1 MSFLKNTVSLLA
13 IFSVLPVAHAVTAR
27 PSIMNTA
34 TAISAKGTVRRM
46 PTMTALISG
55 SAAATGTTSSATS
68 SALLENSDCIDAYT
82 ACIKGADAC
91 GPNFEEC
98 TTNVLFH
105 AQMPECLSTLAQCS
119 SNGVNS
125 LFGTSNV
132 SALSDVATKNTY
144 GEITEYTYPTAG
156 SVLGQMISAAAI
168 ENQYD
173 TSNCVR
179 RYSSCLRKDSVCGAD
194 FELCTTNTEFK
205 KQAVFCDS
213 TLARCASD
221 GKLELFGNA
230 SATSSTVPSA
240 SSRIGEM
247 IAEGAAL
254 AAVNAVSTCYKV
266 ADQCILNACAENPY
280 KCYEDSSVE
289 IQSLV
294 ESINNG
300 TPVADA
306 AQQFASDVYSKQDVR
321 AYVKNAC
328 ESTIGSNKY
337 CYATFLGDGVMP
349 TASQLRDEDNVA
361 DVFDQAYSAR
371 MNSSMNAKIT
381 ELVNKFDTRAKEKC
395 VETITSCAMRSCG
408 GGSGAACYSLVFSDS
423 GDNSINGGATRDD
436 IKTACQ
442 SVVSTDANC
451 LYAAKNPNSVGTYNY
466 SFIQADAFDTLFPEY
481 EDGAESD
488 PIGVVASLNAKLA
501 TSYND
506 AAIAQMK
513 KRCQSVATSC
523 VKSMC
528 GNDYV
533 NCYRNRTDIYS
544 SLTNT
549 GEDEFDKSMNKVG
562 GVLDY
567 TIVLGLCVD
576 TVKNASVCEEH
587 LAIEQVKVE
596 KSDDYKSAWGD
607 ASSAHDGWV
616 DAGQFSLTREG
627 SIVATDSYGNP
638 LCSDNCG
645 NEGICDTASSVS
657 ECGVYEKPVMIAKE
671 TWSKNRAADTLFK
684 DLIYDLEIEA
694 QAKYNAKLT
703 KQQNMCLSSN
713 DGGILGKDETGS
725 TFMWAKLR
733 GSKVPAN
740 YTIAGLKPNQFVA
753 SNDLYGSFCRVRIT
767 LQSDDKYIQDKIN
780 SGADWATAYFAAGD
794 AFVCGSWIPNDKLE
808 ELAKQAGEDAA
819 AEKKVGQH
827 RKIVEPWTA
836 VAGLLGGGVGGA
848 YLGAGIQ
855 DGSVFSGL
863 TGKIKKDTKE
873 LTVENCNKY
882 YNTYTTA
889 VADVN
894 TRATVPT
901 YVNNLINLVES
912 NTTDSKKLA
921 KATAASVALSQYQ
934 SALSDATQTFVDQY
948 GSATE
953 RDCTPAEKEQRAID
967 KANAKIRQIATSCPV
982 VLQDF
987 NIWKTGCVDGQTDVM
1002 QVGSKDYDTECC
1014 GTQNANYNAA
1024 RAEYNSVYANGAVCK
1039 VQVAAGVTNSVAQ
1052 QQAMANNN
1060 VLTKKSDLDA
1070 KMSDLRSTCV
1080 TLANDEND
1088 SDEQAKKKRAAAGV
1102 GATLTAVAGGVLTWG
1117 ITRSIMDAQVDNAKQ
1132 EAIKEFMDNVGS
1144 KIRCYIGGE
1153 EVGTYGDV
1161 ISTSME

>member
-34 TAISAKGTVRRM
+34 TAISANGAVRRM
-46 PTMTALISG
+46 PTMTALLSG
-55 SAAATGTTSSATS
+55 SAAATGTTSSTTS
-68 SALLENSDCIDAYT
+68 SALLENAECIDAYT

-91 GPNFEEC
+91 GPKFEEC
-98 TTNVLFH
+98 TTNVLFR
-105 AQMPECLSTLAQCS
+105 AKMPECLSTLAQCS

-125 LFGTSNV
+125 LFGTSNI
-132 SALSDVATKNTY
+132 SSLSNVATKNTY

-168 ENQYD
+168 ENKYD

-247 IAEGAAL
+247 ISEGAAL

-266 ADQCILNACAENPY
+266 ADQCILNACGANPY
-280 KCYEDSSVE
+280 KCYENATVE
-289 IQSLV
+289 TANLV
-294 ESINNG
+294 DAINNG
-300 TPVADA
+300 TPITELADA
-306 AQQFASDVYSKQDVR
+306 TSTISKSNISS
-321 AYVKNAC
+321 YIKNSC
-328 ESTIGSNKY
+328 LDTIGSNKY
-337 CYATFLGDGVMP
+337 CYATFIGEGVMP
-349 TASQLRDEDNVA
+349 TASQLRDEDNQEEVY
-361 DVFDQAYSAR
+361 DLAYGAR
-371 MNSSMNAKIT
+371 MNSGMKAKIT

-395 VETITSCAMRSCG
+395 IETITNCAMRTCG
-408 GGSGAACYSLVFSDS
+408 GGSGAACYSLVFSDD
-423 GDNSINGGATRDD
+423 GNNSINGAATRDA
-436 IKTACQ
+436 IRTACQ
-442 SVVSTDANC
+442 AVVNTDTNC
-451 LYAAKNPNSVGTYNY
+451 QYAAQNPNATGTYNY
-466 SFIQADAFDTLFPEY
+466 MFTDATAFDTLFPEY
-481 EDGAESD
+481 DDGAESD
-488 PIGVVASLNAKLA
+488 PIGVVASLNAKLS

-513 KRCQSVATSC
+513 KRCQAVATSC

-549 GEDEFDKSMNKVG
+549 GEDAFDKSMNKVG

-596 KSDDYKSAWGD
+596 KSDDYKSAWGN

-627 SIVATDSYGNP
+627 SIAATDSYGNP

-645 NEGICDTASSVS
+645 NEGTCDTASSDS
-657 ECGVYEKPVMIAKE
+657 KCGVYEKPVMIAKE
-671 TWSKNRAADTLFK
+671 TWSKNRAADTLFR

-740 YTIAGLKPNQFVA
+740 YTVSGLKSSEFVA
-753 SNDLYGSFCRVRIT
+753 SNDLYGSFCRVRVT
-767 LQSDDKYIQDKIN
+767 LQSDDKRIQDKIN
-780 SGADWATAYFAAGD
+780 SGADWSTAYFAAGD
-794 AFVCGSWIPNDKLE
+794 AFTCGSWIPNDTLKTLAEAAGDDARTDKKASQPKL
-808 ELAKQAGEDAA
+808 QGWMAA
-819 AEKKVGQH
+819 LG
-827 RKIVEPWTA
+827 T
-836 VAGLLGGGVGGA
+836 LGGGLGGA

-863 TGKIKKDTKE
+863 TGKKKDDVKKSSEWTEDKCNSYADAYNSQGSDVVARTLLNKMQELNGGSDSAAMADARKYVDYAIKTSFTEDEAKEICGAE
-873 LTVENCNKY
+873 LTDCKGEGDPSGK
-882 YNTYTTA
+882 
-889 VADVN
+889 DDKKVN
-894 TRATVPT
+894 AQA
-901 YVNNLINLVES
+901 L
-912 NTTDSKKLA
+912 KLA
-921 KATAASVALSQYQ
+921 KSKVLNLKHDCEALI
-934 SALSDATQTFVDQY
+934 D
-948 GSATE
+948 
-953 RDCTPAEKEQRAID
+953 TPVEKKD
-967 KANAKIRQIATSCPV
+967 
-982 VLQDF
+982 
-987 NIWKTGCVDGQTDVM
+987 KTGL
-1002 QVGSKDYDTECC
+1002 
-1014 GTQNANYNAA
+1014 
-1024 RAEYNSVYANGAVCK
+1024 GA
-1039 VQVAAGVTNSVAQ
+1039 GIG
-1052 QQAMANNN
+1052 
-1060 VLTKKSDLDA
+1060 
-1070 KMSDLRSTCV
+1070 
-1080 TLANDEND
+1080 
-1088 SDEQAKKKRAAAGV
+1088 AAAG
-1102 GATLTAVAGGVLTWG
+1102 AIGGGLLAWQVTK
-1117 ITRSIMDAQVDNAKQ
+1117 SIQDANLDKAEQ
-1132 EAIKEFMDNVGS
+1132 EAIQEFMDSVGS
-1144 KIRCYIGGE
+1144 KIRCYIGGD
-1153 EVGTYGDV
+1153 EVGMYGDV

>member
-34 TAISAKGTVRRM
+34 TAISANGAVRRM

-55 SAAATGTTSSATS
+55 SAAATGTTSSSTS
-68 SALLENSDCIDAYT
+68 SSLLENSDCIDAYT

-144 GEITEYTYPTAG
+144 GEITEYTYPTTG
-156 SVLGQMISAAAI
+156 SVLGQMIAAAAI
-168 ENQYD
+168 ENKYD

-266 ADQCILNACAENPY
+266 ADQCILNACATNPY
-280 KCYEDSSVE
+280 KCYENATVKTANLVDA
-289 IQSLV
+289 IQ
-294 ESINNG
+294 NG
-300 TPVADA
+300 TPIKELADA
-306 AQQFASDVYSKQDVR
+306 T
-321 AYVKNAC
+321 
-328 ESTIGSNKY
+328 STINKSNISSYIKNSCLDTIGGNKY
-337 CYATFLGDGVMP
+337 CYATFIGEGVMP
-349 TASQLRDEDNVA
+349 TASQLRDEDNQEEVY
-361 DVFDQAYSAR
+361 DLAYGAR
-371 MNSSMNAKIT
+371 MNSGMKAKIT
-381 ELVNKFDTRAKEKC
+381 EMVNKFDTKAKEKC
-395 VETITSCAMRSCG
+395 INTITDCAMRSCG
-408 GGSGAACYSLVFSDS
+408 GGSGAACYSLVFSNA
-423 GDNSINGGATRDD
+423 GKNSINGAATRNE

-442 SVVSTDANC
+442 AVVNTDTNC
-451 LYAAKNPNSVGTYNY
+451 QYAAQNPNATGTYNY
-466 SFIQADAFDTLFPEY
+466 MFTQADAFDTLFPEY
-481 EDGAESD
+481 DDGAESD
-488 PIGVVASLNAKLA
+488 PIGAIASLNSKLS

-506 AAIAQMK
+506 AAISQMK
-513 KRCQSVATSC
+513 KRCQAVATSC

-533 NCYRNRTDIYS
+533 NCYRNRTDIMS

-549 GEDEFDKSMNKVG
+549 GEEHFDNSMNKVG

-567 TIVLGLCVD
+567 TIVLGLCID
-576 TVKNASVCEEH
+576 TVKNADVCTEH
-587 LAIEQVKVE
+587 LKIEEVKYNMDNTNENVWGGASDVRSGWIDAGSA
-596 KSDDYKSAWGD
+596 KSSVGKGEIYATDENGNRLCTNNAGVQGLCDT
-607 ASSAHDGWV
+607 V
-616 DAGQFSLTREG
+616 DANG
-627 SIVATDSYGNP
+627 A
-638 LCSDNCG
+638 
-645 NEGICDTASSVS
+645 
-657 ECGVYEKPVMIAKE
+657 VYSKPVVIGYD
-671 TWSKNRAADTLFK
+671 TYVQTQAARSLFK
-684 DLIYDLEIEA
+684 DLIYDIEIEA

-713 DGGILGKDETGS
+713 DGGILGNKDLGS
-725 TFMWAKLR
+725 TFMWAKLK
-733 GSKVPAN
+733 SNKVPAN
-740 YTIAGLKPNQFVA
+740 YATAGLKSNQFVA
-753 SNDLYGSFCRVRIT
+753 SNDLYGSFCRVRVT

-780 SGADWATAYFAAGD
+780 SGADWSTAYFAAGD
-794 AFVCGSWIPNDKLE
+794 AFTCGSWIPNDKLE
-808 ELAKQAGEDAA
+808 ELAKQAGEDARDA
-819 AEKKVGQH
+819 KKAGQQ
-827 RKIVEPWTA
+827 RGIIEPWAA
-836 VAGLLGGGVGGA
+836 VAGLLGGGAGGA

-863 TGKIKKDTKE
+863 TGKSKKDTKS
-873 LTVENCNKY
+873 LTEENCKKY
-882 YNTYTTA
+882 YDSYTTA

-894 TRATVPT
+894 THATVPT
-901 YVNNLINLVES
+901 YVNNLINLVDDHDDDDYANKISE
-912 NTTDSKKLA
+912 TR
-921 KATAASVALSQYQ
+921 TALLQYQLALSNVG
-934 SALSDATQTFVDQY
+934 QTFVDEY

-953 RDCTPAEKEQRAID
+953 RDCLQEEKKAKAI
-967 KANAKIRQIATSCPV
+967 AAAQAKVDTYTSCPA
-982 VLQDF
+982 DF
-987 NIWKTGCVDGQTDVM
+987 RKWEKWDNYCNDGASKSEAFKTSDSSNVEDA
-1002 QVGSKDYDTECC
+1002 CC
-1014 GTQNANYNAA
+1014 GGKDSPNYKAA
-1024 RAEYNSVYANGAVCK
+1024 VAEYNRAMNEVCK
-1039 VQVAAGVTNSVAQ
+1039 IQVAANVTESAAQKSVA
-1052 QQAMANNN
+1052 AKNN
-1060 VLTKKSDLDA
+1060 VLTKKGELDD
-1070 KMSDLRSTCV
+1070 KMSELRSACV
-1080 TLANDEND
+1080 TLANADDD
-1088 SDEQAKKKRAAAGV
+1088 SDEQAKKKRTAAIV
-1102 GATLTAVAGGVLTWG
+1102 GASVTAVAGGALTWG
-1117 ITRSIMDAQVDNAKQ
+1117 ITRSILDAQVNSAEQ
-1132 EAIKEFMDNVGS
+1132 AAIKEFMDSVGS
-1144 KIRCYIGGE
+1144 KIRCYIGGD
-1153 EVGTYGDV
+1153 EVGMYGDV